1 MTYICTIC
9 ARGGSKGVKNKNILP
24 LAGKPLIAHSIMHAK
39 ATGLFAAVA
48 VSSDCDHILET
59 AQAWGAD
66 MVIKRPDEM
75 AQDTSA
81 KLPAIQH
88 AARTVE
94 ERLGRRVDVVCDL
107 DATAPLRLPEDI
119 VGSIRLL
126 ETTRCSNVL
135 SACPAR
141 KTPYFNMLELTG
153 DGYARFSKPLPATV
167 VRRQDAPAVYEA
179 NASIYVWWR
188 DTLLESET
196 VLMDHTRLF
205 MMPEE
210 RSLDIDK
217 QLDFD
222 IVEYLMG
229 RRQDQ

>member
-1 MTYICTIC
+1 MKYICTIC
-9 ARGGSKGVKNKNILP
+9 ARGGSKGIKNKNILP
-24 LAGKPLIAHSIMHAK
+24 LAGKPLIAYSLEQAK

-48 VSSDCDHILET
+48 VSSDSDDIL
-59 AQAWGAD
+59 AVAKAHGAD
-66 MVIKRPDEM
+66 LVIKRPDEM
-75 AQDTSA
+75 AQDTSG

-88 AARTVE
+88 AARAVE
-94 ERLGRRVDVVCDL
+94 EFLGFAADIVCDL
-107 DATAPLRLPEDI
+107 DATAPLRIVEDI

-126 ETTRCSNVL
+126 EDTGCSNVL

-141 KTPYFNMLELTG
+141 KTPYFNMLELTE
-153 DGYARFSKPLPATV
+153 DGYARFSKPLPKTV

-188 DTLLESET
+188 DALLNSDT
-196 VLMDHTRLF
+196 VLMEKTRLF

-217 QLDFD
+217 PLDFD
-222 IVEYLMG
+222 IVEFLMS
-229 RRQDQ
+229 RRENR